1 MSLRLRRAVC
11 AFGALALAAA
21 GFVWVYRAF
30 GFGIPCMFRALTGLY
45 CPGCGTMRAAVALL
59 GGSPAL
65 AVRYNPLLLVFAPV
79 LLVLLCG
86 EAWGYLTGRSTPRIL
101 KKAELPLCVA
111 LVALAIIFTVLR
123 NLPFFSFLAPPA

>member
-1 MSLRLRRAVC
+1 MSLRFRRAVC
-11 AFGALALAAA
+11 AFGALMLAAA
-21 GFVWVYRAF
+21 GLVWVYRAF
-30 GFGIPCMFRALTGLY
+30 GFGIPCMFHALTGLY

-59 GGSPAL
+59 GGNPVLSA
-65 AVRYNPLLLVFAPV
+65 RYNPLLLVFAPV

-86 EAWGYLTGRSTPRIL
+86 ETWGYFTGRGSPRVL
-101 KKAELPLCVA
+101 KEAELPLCVS